1 VLEKRLQNLD
11 RREETLREIA
21 SDLTRIE
28 AEVELALENAGLVG
42 QTNTMSA
49 QIDLLS
55 SSFDDSVFGDSVLS
69 VRAVEAE
76 QKLNIGQQSQ

>member
-1 VLEKRLQNLD
+1 VLEKRLPNLD

-28 AEVELALENAGLVG
+28 VEVELALENVGLAG
-42 QTNTMSA
+42 QTDTISA

-55 SSFDDSVFGDSVLS
+55 SSFDDLVFGDSALS

-76 QKLNIGQQSQ
+76 QKLNIGQHSE